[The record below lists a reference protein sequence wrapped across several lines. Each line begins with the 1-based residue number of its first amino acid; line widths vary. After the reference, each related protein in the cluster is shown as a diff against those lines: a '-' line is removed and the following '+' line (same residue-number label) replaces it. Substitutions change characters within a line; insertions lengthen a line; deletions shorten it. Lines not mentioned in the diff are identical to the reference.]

1 MRLSA
6 CTHTAADLAPSCG
19 LRPWRQQ
26 RGRGRAKRAQRMLI
40 PLQRKQEDQ
49 SQHGAPKPRLFYNP
63 LAHTHSLCARRPR
76 ARSGPPEITPAPTHS
91 HSPCTFPS

>member
-26 RGRGRAKRAQRMLI
+26 RGRGRAKRAQRILI

-49 SQHGAPKPRLFYNP
+49 SQHGAPKPPRPVYTPF
-63 LAHTHSLCARRPR
+63 AHTPSLCARRPR
-76 ARSGPPEITPAPTHS
+76 S
-91 HSPCTFPS
+91 